1 MRSSSLVDSAP
12 AHDGPLAAS
21 SAHPPA
27 PHGSYGTFVA
37 YCFTVNYVLGVGI
50 LGIPW
55 GFVRAGVALSPLVL
69 LVVSLIRCVCVWADP
84 DGQCTKFISIPPAT
98 QSRFEVAV
106 PATCCCFMWNI
117 VFLTA
122 LIKPLYC

>member
-1 MRSSSLVDSAP
+1 MHSSTLVDSDP
-12 AHDGPLAAS
+12 SAS
-21 SAHPPA
+21 SSSSSSSS

-69 LVVSLIRCVCVWADP
+69 LVVSLLRCEAISLFFHPDILSFVHSADRIRVEY
-84 DGQCTKFISIPPAT
+84 QRHT
-98 QSRFEVAV
+98 AV
-106 PATCCCFMWNI
+106 
-117 VFLTA
+117 
-122 LIKPLYC
+122 

>member
-1 MRSSSLVDSAP
+1 MRSSTLVDSDP
-12 AHDGPLAAS
+12 SAS
-21 SAHPPA
+21 SSSSSSS

-69 LVVSLIRCVCVWADP
+69 LVVSLLRCGVKNHEPVDVIRFVHNTDRIRV
-84 DGQCTKFISIPPAT
+84 Q
-98 QSRFEVAV
+98 
-106 PATCCCFMWNI
+106 
-117 VFLTA
+117 
-122 LIKPLYC
+122 Y